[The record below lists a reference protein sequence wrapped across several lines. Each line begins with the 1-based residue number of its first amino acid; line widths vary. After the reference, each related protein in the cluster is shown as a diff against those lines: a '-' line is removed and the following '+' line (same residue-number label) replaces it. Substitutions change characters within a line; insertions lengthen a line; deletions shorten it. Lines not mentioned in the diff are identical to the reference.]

1 MPEPTPQY
9 PTPTLEDSHQLIQ
22 SRSFQNLAQMRQFI
36 EQQADEIDRL
46 KEQKQQLENELFAVN
61 RVSEAMSGT
70 IDRLEGRI
78 DNALAIL
85 SGENTWLALVLE
97 AKAELEKAKGGF

>member
-46 KEQKQQLENELFAVN
+46 KL
-61 RVSEAMSGT
+61 
-70 IDRLEGRI
+70 RI

-97 AKAELEKAKGGF
+97 AKEELEKAKGGF